1 MFKNPKLLKIAKLYN
16 KIINDFKVEKVYIT
30 DIFHPRNDKE
40 LLTVPVLIE
49 VETYNTND
57 DKILFYWKEY
67 GEDCGKHTY
76 LIEDCRNSEMMLDSI
91 IRALESVYCDY
102 KVLNEEVIALIN
114 KVSKNALTMRILTH
128 ILNERIS
135 E

>member
-1 MFKNPKLLKIAKLYN
+1 MFKNFKLRKIAKLYN
-16 KIINDFKVEKVYIT
+16 KIIDDFEVDKVYIT
-30 DIFHPRNDKE
+30 NIFHPRNDKE

-49 VETYNTND
+49 VETHNTND

-67 GEDCGKHTY
+67 GEDCSKQTY

-91 IRALESVYCDY
+91 IMALGSVYCDY
-102 KVLNEEVIALIN
+102 KVLNEEAIALLN
-114 KVSKNALTMRILTH
+114 KVGKNALTMRILTY
-128 ILNERIS
+128 ILNERIT

>member
-16 KIINDFKVEKVYIT
+16 KIINDFKVDNVYIT
-30 DIFHPRNDKE
+30 DFFHPRNDKE
-40 LLTVPVLIE
+40 LLIVPVLIE

-67 GEDCGKHTY
+67 GEDCGKQTH

-102 KVLNEEVIALIN
+102 KVLNEEVITLIN
-114 KVSKNALTMRILTH
+114 KVGKNALTMRILTH

>member
-1 MFKNPKLLKIAKLYN
+1 MFKNPKLLKIAKLYH
-16 KIINDFKVEKVYIT
+16 KIINDFKVDKVYIT

-67 GEDCGKHTY
+67 GEECGKHTY
-76 LIEDCRNSEMMLDSI
+76 LIEDCRNSEIMLDSI
-91 IRALESVYCDY
+91 IRALENVYCDY
-102 KVLNEEVIALIN
+102 KVLNEEVITLLN
-114 KVSKNALTMRILTH
+114 KVSKNALTMRILSH
-128 ILNERIS
+128 ILNERID

>member
-1 MFKNPKLLKIAKLYN
+1 MFKNPKLLKITELYN
-16 KIINDFKVEKVYIT
+16 KIINDFKVNKVYIT
-30 DIFHPRNDKE
+30 DIFHPRNDRE
-40 LLTVPVLIE
+40 FLTIPVLIE
-49 VETYNTND
+49 VETYGTND
-57 DKILFYWKEY
+57 DEILFYWKEY

-102 KVLNEEVIALIN
+102 KVLNEEVITLIN
-114 KVSKNALTMRILTH
+114 KVGKNALTMRILAH

>member
-1 MFKNPKLLKIAKLYN
+1 M
-16 KIINDFKVEKVYIT
+16 
-30 DIFHPRNDKE
+30 
-40 LLTVPVLIE
+40 PVLIE

-102 KVLNEEVIALIN
+102 KVLNEEVIALLN

-128 ILNERIS
+128 IFNKRIV

>member
-102 KVLNEEVIALIN
+102 KVLNEEVIALLN

-128 ILNERIS
+128 ILNERID

>member
-1 MFKNPKLLKIAKLYN
+1 MFKNPKLLKIAKLYH
-16 KIINDFKVEKVYIT
+16 KIINDFKVDKVYIT

-40 LLTVPVLIE
+40 LLTAPVLIE

-67 GEDCGKHTY
+67 GEDYGKQTH

-102 KVLNEEVIALIN
+102 KVLNEEVITLLN
-114 KVSKNALTMRILTH
+114 KVGKNALTMRILTH